1 VVFSKKE
8 SAVKLDGCAIMV
20 DTKKFEIL
28 DHFTLDLNIV
38 PQIRTSKISEM
49 LKHKKNLKSGI
60 DETLAKLEQV
70 ENLDKLEYIEGSE
83 LNRLDYRNIAL
94 FAIIKRKNDP
104 TSSPMLIA
112 NTHLIHN
119 HRRGE
124 VKFGQLLLILR
135 TIMHFKENA
144 QIKGNPNP
152 LNTLDVMFTGDFNF
166 IPNSF
171 YYKMLSEKIFR
182 FDLPLC
188 EMSGQKVVTS
198 PEVTKLSLKRQI
210 EISSMKLNFDF
221 YMNNRDDY
229 FEEMEEID
237 FDGVIISRMLKEI
250 SMLEIRRDSEK
261 NKIRVK
267 RDYEFGKLKLGQS
280 SAADKVW
287 LTA

>member
-1 VVFSKKE
+1 MHKSK
-8 SAVKLDGCAIMV
+8 V
-20 DTKKFEIL
+20 
-28 DHFTLDLNIV
+28 
-38 PQIRTSKISEM
+38 
-49 LKHKKNLKSGI
+49 
-60 DETLAKLEQV
+60 
-70 ENLDKLEYIEGSE
+70 
-83 LNRLDYRNIAL
+83 
-94 FAIIKRKNDP
+94 
-104 TSSPMLIA
+104 
-112 NTHLIHN
+112 
-119 HRRGE
+119 
-124 VKFGQLLLILR
+124 
-135 TIMHFKENA
+135 
-144 QIKGNPNP
+144 NPNS
-152 LNTLDVMFTGDFNF
+152 LNTLDVMLTGDFNF

-210 EISSMKLNFDF
+210 EISDMRLNFDF

-229 FEEMEEID
+229 FEEMEEVD

-267 RDYEFGKLKLGQS
+267 RDYEFGKLKLVQS

>member
-1 VVFSKKE
+1 
-8 SAVKLDGCAIMV
+8 MV

-38 PQIRTSKISEM
+38 PQIRTSKISEI
-49 LKHKKNLKSGI
+49 LLQKKNLKSRVA
-60 DETLAKLEQV
+60 DTLAKLEQV

-94 FAIIKRKNDP
+94 FAIVRRKNDP

-144 QIKGNPNP
+144 QIKGNPYP

-198 PEVTKLSLKRQI
+198 PEVTKLSLKRKI
-210 EISSMKLNFDF
+210 EISDMRLNFDF
-221 YMNNRDDY
+221 YMNNRGDY
-229 FEEMEEID
+229 FEEMEEVD

-250 SMLEIRRDSEK
+250 SMLEIRRDSAK